1 MSQQTTRAAI
11 YARVATASNISEL
24 DDQIEECTRYC
35 KDRGYLV
42 EERHI
47 YLDVGSGNHYKDPE
61 DLTAL
66 EEASKLGEFDVLV
79 VYAFEHLVRIQSLVA
94 TLREGLERSGIQV
107 ESVTELKYMPEWY
120 NENQLS

>member
-1 MSQQTTRAAI
+1 MSQQTKRAAI

-35 KDRGYLV
+35 KDKGYVV
-42 EERHI
+42 EEKHI

-61 DLTAL
+61 DLMTL
-66 EEASKLGEFDVLV
+66 EEASKRGEFDVLV
-79 VYAFEHLVRIQSLVA
+79 VYAFDHLVQIQPLVSA
-94 TLREGLERSGIQV
+94 LREDLERSGVQV
-107 ESVTELKYMPEWY
+107 ESVTELTYIPEWY

>member
-1 MSQQTTRAAI
+1 MSQQTKRAAI

-24 DDQIEECTRYC
+24 DDQIEECTKYC
-35 KDRGYLV
+35 KDKGYLV

-66 EEASKLGEFDVLV
+66 GEDSKRGEFEVLV
-79 VYAFEHLVRIQSLVA
+79 VYAFDRLVRMQSLVA
-94 TLREGLERSGIQV
+94 ALRDDLERLGVHV
-107 ESVTELKYMPEWY
+107 ESVTELKYLPE
-120 NENQLS
+120 

>member
-1 MSQQTTRAAI
+1 MSQQTKRAAI

-24 DDQIEECTRYC
+24 DDQIEECTKYC
-35 KDRGYLV
+35 KDKGYLV

-61 DLTAL
+61 DLISL
-66 EEASKLGEFDVLV
+66 EEASKRGEFEVLV
-79 VYAFEHLVRIQSLVA
+79 VYAFEHLVRMQLLVA
-94 TLREGLERSGIQV
+94 TLRVELERSGVQV
-107 ESVTELKYMPEWY
+107 ESVTELKYIPEWY